1 MCVLLII
8 FSLLHIARRA
18 GQLEGND
25 AWNFKAA
32 AIGTAITSVND
43 PLNPTAASKDARTDA
58 RVALAMIVYG
68 ALAILFP
75 ICLVGY
81 HVFLM
86 ARGETTREYVNSNKF
101 AKKDRY
107 RPFALNSWLKN
118 WYLTLVRPRRPT
130 YMKFKAPYEEGDL
143 RLGYTR
149 TKAERQAEHK
159 GKYSVKEER
168 NGTNNVEMKQL
179 PAR

>member
-1 MCVLLII
+1 
-8 FSLLHIARRA
+8 
-18 GQLEGND
+18 
-25 AWNFKAA
+25 
-32 AIGTAITSVND
+32 
-43 PLNPTAASKDARTDA
+43 
-58 RVALAMIVYG
+58 MIVYG

-159 GKYSVKEER
+159 GKYSVKKER